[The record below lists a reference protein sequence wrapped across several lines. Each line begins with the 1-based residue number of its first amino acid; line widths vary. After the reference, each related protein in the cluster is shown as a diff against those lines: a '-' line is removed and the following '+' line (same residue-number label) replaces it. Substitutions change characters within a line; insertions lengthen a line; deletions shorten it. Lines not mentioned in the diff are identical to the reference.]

1 VNCHLNSPGRAIG
14 ELPIAEQEMTAL
26 PSAIELGQGG
36 GPPYRPSVSV
46 VVPALN
52 EQATL
57 QHAVEWTISVLREI
71 SDDYE
76 VVIVDDGSTD
86 QTGRIADGLAVKSP
100 HVRVIHN
107 PRPSGYG
114 GALDA
119 GFKAAS
125 KEVIGLITADE
136 EFHPTDLPR
145 FVEAIRDSDIV
156 TSVCPHRPMP
166 LYRKFLSWGWRTCV
180 AIILGERPVIEGT
193 FMIRRKLF
201 NSLQMESRSGMYVME
216 MLIKAARRGARIK
229 VIAIGVY
236 PRPDLSKSKVGN
248 LRTTIAVFNEI
259 LALRRRL

>member
-1 VNCHLNSPGRAIG
+1 MIPSPT
-14 ELPIAEQEMTAL
+14 PIE
-26 PSAIELGQGG
+26 PRQGG
-36 GPPYRPSVSV
+36 GTPYRPSVSI

-52 EQATL
+52 EEETL

-86 QTGRIADGLAVKSP
+86 ETGRIADGLAVKLSNI
-100 HVRVIHN
+100 RVIHN
-107 PRPSGYG
+107 RRPSGYG
-114 GALDA
+114 GALDS
-119 GFKAAS
+119 GFTAAS
-125 KEVIGLITADE
+125 KDVIGLITADE

-145 FVEAIRDSDIV
+145 FVEAIRNSDIV

-201 NSLQMESRSGMYVME
+201 NSLQMESRSGMYGVE
-216 MLIKAARRGARIK
+216 MRIKGARRGGRIK
-229 VIAIGVY
+229 VSAIGVY

>member
-1 VNCHLNSPGRAIG
+1 MIASRT
-14 ELPIAEQEMTAL
+14 PIE
-26 PSAIELGQGG
+26 PGQGG
-36 GPPYRPSVSV
+36 GPPYRPSVSI

-52 EQATL
+52 EEETL

-86 QTGRIADGLAVKSP
+86 ETGRIADGLAAKFS
-100 HVRVIHN
+100 HIRVMHN
-107 PRPSGYG
+107 RRPSGYG
-114 GALDA
+114 GALDS
-119 GFKAAS
+119 GFTAAS

-145 FVEAIRDSDIV
+145 FVEAIRDADIV

-166 LYRKFLSWGWRTCV
+166 FYRKFLSWGWRTCV
-180 AIILGERPVIEGT
+180 AIILRERPVIEGT
-193 FMIRRKLF
+193 FMIRKKLF
-201 NSLQMESRSGMYVME
+201 DTLKMESRTGMYVME
-216 MLIKAARRGARIK
+216 MLIKASRRGARIK

-236 PRPDLSKSKVGN
+236 PRPDLSKSKVAN
-248 LRTTIAVFNEI
+248 LRTAIAHFNEI

>member
-1 VNCHLNSPGRAIG
+1 MIVPPTAPELSQEGSPA
-14 ELPIAEQEMTAL
+14 
-26 PSAIELGQGG
+26 
-36 GPPYRPSVSV
+36 YRPSVSI

-52 EQATL
+52 EQDTL

-86 QTGRIADGLAVKSP
+86 ETGRIADGLAVKSS

-216 MLIKAARRGARIK
+216 MLIKAARRGARFK

>member
-1 VNCHLNSPGRAIG
+1 MIVPS
-14 ELPIAEQEMTAL
+14 TAL
-26 PSAIELGQGG
+26 ELSQEGS
-36 GPPYRPSVSV
+36 PAYRPSVSI

-52 EQATL
+52 EQGTL

-71 SDDYE
+71 SEDYE
-76 VVIVDDGSTD
+76 VIIVDDGSTD
-86 QTGRIADGLAVKSP
+86 ETGRIADGLAVKSS
-100 HVRVIHN
+100 HIKVIHN

-119 GFKAAS
+119 GFTAAS
-125 KEVIGLITADE
+125 RDVIGLITADE

-145 FVEAIRDSDIV
+145 FVQAIRDADIV

-166 LYRKFLSWGWRTCV
+166 FYRKVLSWGWRTCV
-180 AIILGERPVIEGT
+180 AIILGERPIIEGT
-193 FMIRRKLF
+193 FMIRKELF
-201 NSLQMESRSGMYVME
+201 ESLKMESRSGMYVME

>member
-1 VNCHLNSPGRAIG
+1 MIV
-14 ELPIAEQEMTAL
+14 LPTAL
-26 PSAIELGQGG
+26 ELSEEGS
-36 GPPYRPSVSV
+36 PAYRPTLSI

-52 EQATL
+52 EQDTL
-57 QHAVEWTISVLREI
+57 QHVVEWTISVLREI

-86 QTGRIADGLAVKSP
+86 ETGRIADDLAVKSS
-100 HVRVIHN
+100 HIRVIHN

-119 GFKAAS
+119 GFTAAS
-125 KEVIGLITADE
+125 KDVIGLITADE
-136 EFHPTDLPR
+136 EFHPTDLPL
-145 FVEAIRDSDIV
+145 FVEAIRDADIV
-156 TSVCPHRPMP
+156 SSVCPHRPMP
-166 LYRKFLSWGWRTCV
+166 FYRKVLSWGWRTCV

-193 FMIRRKLF
+193 F
-201 NSLQMESRSGMYVME
+201 NSLKMESRSGMYVME